1 MIDVGAVV
9 GSGAC
14 RSPDPPRPPEVLETV
29 RPGVQARAAQPAD
42 LDDLVHLC
50 LEARKEAGTGVQL
63 CTDDT
68 ERLRRQLGA
77 LLGVDGGM
85 VLVGTLDE
93 QPAGLL
99 LGRLVGPSLFQ
110 DGTSLAL
117 EAIYVVGTARRRGLG
132 HALLAHAVSL
142 AEQNGAAE
150 VYAAPLPGAR
160 GMQRFLAR
168 LGFAPAAAFRVAGT
182 AALQRRLQH
191 DGATVVAARRPGPRG
206 LEDLIAR
213 RRQARAARQPAEA
226 EQTTSLGLRI
236 DRSAAMRRPTA
247 TPGRGW

>member
-1 MIDVGAVV
+1 M
-9 GSGAC
+9 
-14 RSPDPPRPPEVLETV
+14 
-29 RPGVQARAAQPAD
+29 RPGVQARAALPDD

-50 LEARKEAGTGVQL
+50 LEARKESGAGSQL
-63 CTDDT
+63 CTDDADG
-68 ERLRRQLGA
+68 LRRQLGA
-77 LLGVDGGM
+77 LLGVEAGI
-85 VLVGTLDE
+85 VLVGTIDD

-99 LGRLVGPSLFQ
+99 LGRLVGPSLFA

-117 EAIYVVGTARRRGLG
+117 EAIYVLGTARRRGLG
-132 HALLAHAVSL
+132 HALLAHAAAV

-182 AALQRRLQH
+182 AALQRRLHQDH
-191 DGATVVAARRPGPRG
+191 GAGAVVSRRPSSRG

-213 RRQARAARQPAEA
+213 RRQARAARQPSDP
-226 EQTTSLGLRI
+226 EQG
-236 DRSAAMRRPTA
+236 AAGAGVRLERAVGAVRPIPLTGRR
-247 TPGRGW
+247 

>member
-1 MIDVGAVV
+1 M
-9 GSGAC
+9 
-14 RSPDPPRPPEVLETV
+14 
-29 RPGVQARAAQPAD
+29 RPGVQARAALPED

-50 LEARKEAGTGVQL
+50 LEARKEAGTGAQL

-68 ERLRRQLGA
+68 DRLARQLGA
-77 LLGVDGGM
+77 LLAVEGGI
-85 VLVGTLDE
+85 VLVGTIDD

-99 LGRLVGPSLFQ
+99 LGRLVGPSLFA
-110 DGTSLAL
+110 DSTSLAL
-117 EAIYVVGTARRRGLG
+117 EAIYVMNTARRRGLG
-132 HALLAHAVSL
+132 HTLLAHAAAV

-182 AALQRRLQH
+182 AALQRRLLH
-191 DGATVVAARRPGPRG
+191 DHGATVVASRRPSSRG

-213 RRQARAARQPAEA
+213 RRQARAARQPADP
-226 EQTTSLGLRI
+226 EQSASLGMRI
-236 DRSAAMRRPTA
+236 DRAVSTAVRPVPITGRR
-247 TPGRGW
+247 

>member
-1 MIDVGAVV
+1 M
-9 GSGAC
+9 
-14 RSPDPPRPPEVLETV
+14 
-29 RPGVQARAAQPAD
+29 RPGVLARVAQPAD

-50 LEARKEAGTGVQL
+50 LEARKEAGTGAQL
-63 CTDDT
+63 CTDDAD
-68 ERLRRQLGA
+68 RLRRQLGA
-77 LLGVDGGM
+77 LVGVDGGM
-85 VLVGTLDE
+85 VLVGILDD

-117 EAIYVVGTARRRGLG
+117 EGIYVLGTARRRGLG
-132 HALLAHAVSL
+132 HALLAHAVSV
-142 AEQNGAAE
+142 AEQNGATE

-182 AALQRRLQH
+182 AALQRRLQQE
-191 DGATVVAARRPGPRG
+191 AAPVAVRRPAPRG

-213 RRQARAARQPAEA
+213 RRQARAARQPAEPEA
-226 EQTTSLGLRI
+226 TTLGLRI
-236 DRSAAMRRPTA
+236 DRSSVLRRPTA